1 MLRTL
6 TRALAVLP
14 IGLALLLPTTA
25 SASTGPSIVLDDT
38 ATRAGLSL
46 VLPVQITCDS
56 NNMFFGFPTTAQIH
70 VVQANGNSS
79 VAVGVG
85 NLGNNFGPPMP
96 GSGPQINCNGLP
108 NTYNVL
114 IAPDLQTDPY
124 TASFSG
130 GRATA
135 SGSLTTTTLV
145 TQCFPWGCFQMP
157 VQQTISVGPQTM
169 HIKG

>member
-1 MLRTL
+1 MFRTL
-6 TRALAVLP
+6 TRALAVVP
-14 IGLALLLPTTA
+14 IGLALLIPITA

-38 ATRAGLSL
+38 ATRAGLNL

-56 NNMFFGFPTTAQIH
+56 SSTSFGWPATAQIH

-85 NLGNNFGPPMP
+85 NLGGFGPMP
-96 GSGPQINCNGLP
+96 GGQQINCNGLP

-130 GRATA
+130 GPATA

-157 VQQTISVGPQTM
+157 VQQTISVGPQTI
-169 HIKG
+169 HVKG